1 MNTATTRFA
10 AAIAAVFIVFA
21 TAIPVVTVP
30 ADAQVTALAIAPVL
44 A

>member
-1 MNTATTRFA
+1 MTQPTSRFVV
-10 AAIAAVFIVFA
+10 AIAAVFIVIA

-30 ADAQVTALAIAPVL
+30 AAASVATLAIAPVL